1 MLLLIFTQMYN
12 INIVFDQ
19 VPKYFET
26 TRRPTMKFNKKGFVL
41 FSSLTLAL
49 MFILSK
55 IPAFAAT
62 TDTWTTKAPM
72 STARAYHQVAVVDD
86 KIYAI
91 GGYNSSGYLN
101 SVEEYDPA
109 TNKWITKA
117 SMLTARAENQ
127 VALVDGKIYATGGY
141 TTTGSPL
148 KSVEEYDPVTNTWT
162 TKAPMTTAR
171 YFHQVAVVGGKIYAI
186 GGYNRNTGSVLNSVE
201 EYDPATNTWTTKA
214 PMTNVRYSH
223 QVAVVGGKIYAIGG
237 YNNNIGSIINSV
249 EEYDPA
255 TNKWITK
262 APMTTARQKYQL
274 TVIGGKIYAIGGCGD
289 DGNTYLNSVEEYDPA
304 TDKWTVKAAMR
315 AAKHSHEVAVVGD
328 KIYAIGGFISGSAN
342 NSVEEYDPET
352 NTWTS
357 KLSMTTARGYHQAA
371 VVGNKI
377 YAMGGCNVTGF
388 IKSVEEYDIGY
399 IVPESPTNLTAAA
412 GNAKVDL
419 LWTATEGAT
428 GYNIKRSITAGG
440 PYTTIKNNA
449 SKTMYTDANV
459 TNGTT
464 YYYVV
469 SAVNPAG
476 ESGNSNEVSAK
487 PISPAEAPTALI
499 ARTSDFKV
507 DLSWTASEGA
517 TGYNIKRSTTAGGP
531 YATIKNNASG
541 TTYTDAN
548 VIYGTTYYYVV
559 SAVNQVGESG
569 NSNEVS
575 ATTLP
580 DALGIIKINFQPAG
594 SETPQGYI
602 PDYGE
607 VYGVRNGYNYG
618 WNVGYAGATRDRNI
632 NFDQKLDTLIMMF
645 KSGRWEMAVDN
656 GLYDVTVCVGD
667 AGFTS
672 TPTVNVEGVNYWA
685 GINLGVNQY
694 LQATKTVMVNDGRL
708 TIDNGGTADQ
718 ITKLNYVEIAKHIIQ
733 LQKPI
738 NLQAS
743 VAQGTVI
750 LTWDKSYENEMEGAT
765 GYNIKRSITAGGPYT
780 TIATC
785 SAITYSD
792 NTVTNGTTYYYVV
805 SAVNQAV
812 ESENSNEVS
821 ATPTSSAVITPTAT
835 VGNATTTTV
844 DLTVTDSNPWTTQYQ
859 IVSGTQYVTAA
870 GTLTTKPSWI
880 TLTSKTV
887 TVTGLVPNT
896 AYSFQAKAR
905 DSASIETSLS
915 EVASV
920 TTLAQAPTAAVS
932 NATLTTVDVTATDS
946 NPTRTEYQIISGSQY
961 VKSDGTLTTT
971 VTWIT
976 LTGKKV
982 TVTGLIPN
990 TAYRFQVKAR
1000 NSANIETALSA
1011 AANGTTLAPTAIEP
1025 PSDISVTTTD
1035 TVITVSWSSVTGA
1048 TGYDIELDNKITE
1061 NVTSPYIYRNLAP
1074 GSQHTYRVR
1083 SLNYGIKGEWSEP
1096 VTVTTART
1104 FTWPVKASMS
1114 TARAYHQVAVIDGKI
1129 YAIGGYNCSSA
1140 LNSVEEYDPTTDTW
1154 ITKESM
1160 LTARDSFQVAVV
1172 GGKIYAIGGHNGKNA
1187 LNSVEEYDPA
1197 TNTWTTKASMT
1208 YARSYPHVAQL
1219 NGKIYVIGGLNSNN
1233 ILNSVEEYDPA
1244 TNTWTT
1250 KASML
1255 IARYHHQVAV
1265 VGDKIYAIGGYAGI
1279 NGYNLSSVEEY
1290 DPATNTWM
1298 SKSPMTNG
1306 RNFHQVA
1313 VVGGK
1318 IYAIGGVS
1326 SRYLNSV
1333 EEYDPVTNKWTTKAS
1348 MSTARAYH
1356 QVAVLGDKIYVIGGS
1371 SDGGVLNSVE
1381 EYDPATNAR
1390 TSIASMNTGRLNHQV
1405 AVVGDKIYV
1414 IGGETGIAYFNS
1426 VEEYD
1431 TSYNV
1436 PESPTNLT
1444 ATARDAKVDLSWT
1457 KVNGEADYIIKRS
1470 TTAGGPYT
1478 KIKNYVS
1485 GTTYTDAVTNG
1496 TTYYYV
1502 VSAVNQAG
1510 ESGNSNEIT
1519 ATPTSPA
1526 VTTPAATVGN
1536 ATTTTVDV
1544 TVTDSNP
1551 GTTQYQIVSGNQYVT
1566 AAGTLT
1572 TTATWVTLT
1581 SKKITITGLVPN
1593 TAYSFQAK
1601 ARDSANI
1608 ETALSAVASG
1618 TTLAQASTAAVSNA
1632 TATTVDVT
1640 ATDSNPAATEYQIIS
1655 GSQYVKSDGTLTTTA
1670 TWITLTGKKVTV
1682 SGLIPNTAYSFQVKA
1697 RNSANIETALSA
1709 AASGTT
1715 LAQAPTA
1722 TEAPRDI
1729 NVTATDTVITV
1740 SWSSVIGATGYDI
1753 EADNIITENVTSP
1766 YTYRNLAPG
1775 SQHTYRIRSLNYGI
1789 NYGIKGEWSQP
1800 VIVTTLSELPG
1811 TIKIN
1816 FQPADSEI
1824 PQGYIPDYGEVYGGR
1839 NGYSYGWNV
1848 GYAGATRDRNINAD
1862 QKLDTLIMLYKTG
1875 KWEMEVEDGFYDV
1888 TVCAGDAGFT
1898 STPTVTVE
1906 GVNYWA
1912 GINLGVNQYL
1922 QATKTVMVT
1931 DGRLTIDNGGTADQI
1946 TKLNYVE
1953 ISNHSIQL
1961 QKPINLKASATQDNV
1976 TLTWDKSYEMDLYEV
1991 EADGNLY
1998 AVTGEVFTH
2007 TFLEGGTT
2015 HSYRVRMVNGTEKSE
2030 WSDMLTIS
2038 TQPEAPGTIKINFQP
2053 AGSEIPQGYIPDYG
2067 EVYGVRNGYNYG
2079 WNVGYAG
2086 ATRDRNINADQ
2097 KLDTLI
2103 MLYKTGKWEMEV
2115 EDGSYDV
2122 TVCVGDA
2129 GFNSTPTVNVE
2140 GVNYLEGINLGA
2152 NQYLQATK
2160 TVMVTDGRLTIDNGE
2175 TADQITKIDYV
2186 KIVKRKRF

>member
-1 MLLLIFTQMYN
+1 
-12 INIVFDQ
+12 
-19 VPKYFET
+19 
-26 TRRPTMKFNKKGFVL
+26 MKFNKKGFVL

-55 IPAFAAT
+55 IPAFAASV
-62 TDTWTTKAPM
+62 DTWTTKAPM
-72 STARAYHQVAVVDD
+72 STARAYHHVAVVDE

-109 TNKWITKA
+109 TNKWITKV

-148 KSVEEYDPVTNTWT
+148 KSVEEYDPV
-162 TKAPMTTAR
+162 
-171 YFHQVAVVGGKIYAI
+171 
-186 GGYNRNTGSVLNSVE
+186 
-201 EYDPATNTWTTKA
+201 
-214 PMTNVRYSH
+214 
-223 QVAVVGGKIYAIGG
+223 
-237 YNNNIGSIINSV
+237 
-249 EEYDPA
+249 
-255 TNKWITK
+255 
-262 APMTTARQKYQL
+262 
-274 TVIGGKIYAIGGCGD
+274 
-289 DGNTYLNSVEEYDPA
+289 
-304 TDKWTVKAAMR
+304 
-315 AAKHSHEVAVVGD
+315 
-328 KIYAIGGFISGSAN
+328 
-342 NSVEEYDPET
+342 T

-399 IVPESPTNLTAAA
+399 IVPESPTNLAAAA
-412 GNAKVDL
+412 GNSKVDL
-419 LWTATEGAT
+419 LWTAAEGAT

-449 SKTMYTDANV
+449 SKTTYTDANV

-469 SAVNPAG
+469 SAVNLAG

-507 DLSWTASEGA
+507 DLSWATSEGA
-517 TGYNIKRSTTAGGP
+517 TDYNIKRSTTAGGP
-531 YATIKNNASG
+531 YTTIKNNASG

-594 SETPQGYI
+594 SETPQGYL

-718 ITKLNYVEIAKHIIQ
+718 ITKLNYVEIAKHVIQ

-743 VAQGTVI
+743 VAQGTAI
-750 LTWDKSYENEMEGAT
+750 LTWDKSYEMPLYEMEGAT

-780 TIATC
+780 TIANC

-1025 PSDISVTTTD
+1025 PRNISVTTTD

-1197 TNTWTTKASMT
+1197 TNTWTTKASM
-1208 YARSYPHVAQL
+1208 
-1219 NGKIYVIGGLNSNN
+1219 
-1233 ILNSVEEYDPA
+1233 
-1244 TNTWTT
+1244 
-1250 KASML
+1250 L
-1255 IARYHHQVAV
+1255 IARYYHQVAV

-1279 NGYNLSSVEEY
+1279 YGYNLSSVEEY

-1313 VVGGK
+1313 VVRGK

-1333 EEYDPVTNKWTTKAS
+1333 EEYDPATNKWTTKAS

-1356 QVAVLGDKIYVIGGS
+1356 QLAVIGDKIYVIGGS

-1444 ATARDAKVDLSWT
+1444 ATAREAKVDLSWT
-1457 KVNGEADYIIKRS
+1457 EVNGTADYIIKRS

-1478 KIKNYVS
+1478 TIKNYAS
-1485 GTTYTDAVTNG
+1485 GTTYTDANVTNG

-1526 VTTPAATVGN
+1526 VTTPAATVSN
-1536 ATTTTVDV
+1536 ETTTTVDV

-1572 TTATWVTLT
+1572 TTPSWITLT
-1581 SKKITITGLVPN
+1581 HKKITVTGLVPN

-1632 TATTVDVT
+1632 TATTIDVT
-1640 ATDSNPAATEYQIIS
+1640 ATDSNPATTEYQIIS

-1682 SGLIPNTAYSFQVKA
+1682 SGLTPNTAYSFQVKA
-1697 RNSANIETALSA
+1697 RNLANIETALSA

-1715 LAQAPTA
+1715 LVQAPAA

-1729 NVTATDTVITV
+1729 KVTATDTVITV
-1740 SWSSVIGATGYDI
+1740 SWSSVTGATGYDI

-1766 YTYRNLAPG
+1766 YIYRNLAPG
-1775 SQHTYRIRSLNYGI
+1775 SQHTYRVRSLNYGI

-1875 KWEMEVEDGFYDV
+1875 KWEMEVENGFYDV

-1898 STPTVTVE
+1898 STPTVNVE

-1931 DGRLTIDNGGTADQI
+1931 DGRLTIDNGGTADQV
-1946 TKLNYVE
+1946 TKIDYVKIVKSSVTFQAPLNIHTTAAE
-1953 ISNHSIQL
+1953 
-1961 QKPINLKASATQDNV
+1961 DNV
-1976 TLTWDKSYEMDLYEV
+1976 AISWDEVDNAAGYEV
-1991 EADGNLY
+1991 EADGQSY
-1998 AVTGEVFTH
+1998 TVTEQFFIHQCLEANTSH
-2007 TFLEGGTT
+2007 T
-2015 HSYRVRMVNGTEKSE
+2015 YRVRSLKYGIKGE
-2030 WSDMLTIS
+2030 WSEPVTVTTLSETL
-2038 TQPEAPGTIKINFQP
+2038 GTIKINFQP
-2053 AGSEIPQGYIPDYG
+2053 SGSEIPPGYIPDYG
-2067 EVYGVRNGYNYG
+2067 EVYGVRNGLRYG
-2079 WNVGYAG
+2079 WNRWYAG
-2086 ATRDRNINADQ
+2086 ATRDRDINSDQ

-2103 MLYKTGKWEMEV
+2103 MLYETGTWEMEV

-2160 TVMVTDGRLTIDNGE
+2160 TVMVTDGRLTIDNGD

-2186 KIVKRKRF
+2186 KIVKNSVTSQAPTTVAEDSVQYLGTW